1 VSSVLAWQFITKK
14 LEYDLKTNQYTFN
27 GLQQETPSPGIWKY
41 RGVANIMFSYQ
52 RNECVTLKKHI
63 QPETINSI
71 PKFSL

>member
-1 VSSVLAWQFITKK
+1 
-14 LEYDLKTNQYTFN
+14 
-27 GLQQETPSPGIWKY
+27 LQQETPSPGIWKY